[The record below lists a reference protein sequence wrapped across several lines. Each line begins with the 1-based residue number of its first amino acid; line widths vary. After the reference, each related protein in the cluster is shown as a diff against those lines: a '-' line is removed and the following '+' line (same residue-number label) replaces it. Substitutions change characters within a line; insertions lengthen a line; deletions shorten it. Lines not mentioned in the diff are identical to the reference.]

1 MKKRGI
7 ILIFLLMAV
16 LITSGAAIL
25 QRDQQRLSSKLIRLH
40 VVANSDSRHDQAVKL
55 AVRDA
60 VLAAAEEITADAS
73 SPREALADGLDTI
86 ADAARQTLA
95 ALGEEHTVHVRL
107 GKEVFPLRRYDTF
120 SLPCGV
126 YESLRVTIGS
136 GEGHNWWCV
145 VFPSLCLPASMEEME
160 LTAQAAG
167 LSSGEIRL
175 ITGESEGYVLR
186 FKLLEI
192 MQRLK
197 NGLFGEK

>member
-7 ILIFLLMAV
+7 ILIFLLAAV
-16 LITSGAAIL
+16 LITTGAAIL
-25 QRDQQRLSSKLIRLH
+25 QHDQQKLSDKLIRLH
-40 VVANSDSRHDQAVKL
+40 VVANSDSQHDQNVKL

-60 VLAAAEEITADAS
+60 VLKAAEEITAGAP
-73 SPREALADGLDTI
+73 SPREALASELDTI
-86 ADAARQTLA
+86 AEAAQQTLA

-120 SLPCGV
+120 SLPSGV

-160 LTAQAAG
+160 LAAQAAG
-167 LSSGEIRL
+167 LSDAEIRL
-175 ITGESEGYVLR
+175 ITSESEGYVLR

-197 NGLFGEK
+197 DSIFG